1 MTIKIKFILLLFF
14 GLTIIASSYKN
25 IEDSKFDFNKR
36 YSIDNLQSDFRQ
48 FREILQSNHPR
59 LYEYTS
65 KEQFDFLF
73 DSLYNAI
80 NYKMTEREFQY
91 FLTPIIG
98 KVHCSHTK
106 LLASKYIAENI
117 NNYISAPPFKLHFDN
132 YKAFVQMNYS
142 NDSSMKIGAEILSIN
157 GIKTEQIIKNFASRI
172 HNEGKNTTFIY
183 NRLNVAAYGL
193 FPALCDYPN
202 IEQYRLTFINPD
214 NNTVKEISLKSI
226 KQNEYSKLNPIPT
239 NYSYKLIDSL
249 NTAIITIHSFKFK
262 ADSIY
267 SNFIKETFRDIKLKE
282 IKNLIIDVRGNIGG
296 LPEPAAEILRNIS
309 NKEFIYYN
317 KKAAWEF
324 DNTISPTEDCFKG
337 KLYFLIDGGCRS
349 TTGHFVSLVKY
360 HNLGILIG
368 EETCAS
374 YSCNSNGRPYTLT
387 NSGLI
392 IECPYKTFDVAVQG
406 QERGKGIIP
415 DIYIKPTVDN
425 VIKGKDSILIYT
437 LDKIKQTE
445 N

>member
-1 MTIKIKFILLLFF
+1 LIIRFKNIFLVFC
-14 GLTIIASSYKN
+14 GLTVILSSYKN
-25 IEDSKFDFNKR
+25 NEEIKYDFNKQ
-36 YSIDNLQSDFRQ
+36 YSIDQLQADFHQ
-48 FREILQSNHPR
+48 FREVLQSNHPR

-65 KEQFDFLF
+65 KDKFDFLF
-73 DSLYNAI
+73 DSLFNAI
-80 NYKMTEREFQY
+80 KYKMTEREFQY
-91 FLTPIIG
+91 FLTPIIE
-98 KVHCSHTK
+98 KAHCSHTK
-106 LLASKYIAENI
+106 LLPSEYLAENI
-117 NNYISAPPFKLHFDN
+117 NDYISAPPFKLYFDN
-132 YKAFVQMNYS
+132 YRAFIHKNYS
-142 NDSSMKIGAEILSIN
+142 NDTSIKIGAEILFIN

-172 HNEGKNTTFIY
+172 PNEGKNTTFIY
-183 NRLNVAAYGL
+183 NRLNVAVYGL

-202 IEQYRLTFINPD
+202 IEKYKLTFINPGSQAI
-214 NNTVKEISLKSI
+214 KEISLKSI
-226 KQNEYSKLNPIPT
+226 KQNEYSKLNPTPA
-239 NYSYKLIDSL
+239 NYTYKLIDSL

-267 SNFIKETFRDIKLKE
+267 TNFIKEIFREIKLKK

-309 NKEFIYYN
+309 NKTFIYYN
-317 KKAAWEF
+317 KKVSWKF

-349 TTGHFVSLVKY
+349 TTGHFVSLIKY
-360 HNLGILIG
+360 HNLGTLIG

-392 IECPYKTFDVAVQG
+392 IECPYTTFDVAVRG

-415 DIYIKPTVDN
+415 DIYIKPSADN
-425 VIKGKDSILIYT
+425 VIMGQDSILNYT
-437 LDKIKQTE
+437 LDEIKQNE
-445 N
+445 K